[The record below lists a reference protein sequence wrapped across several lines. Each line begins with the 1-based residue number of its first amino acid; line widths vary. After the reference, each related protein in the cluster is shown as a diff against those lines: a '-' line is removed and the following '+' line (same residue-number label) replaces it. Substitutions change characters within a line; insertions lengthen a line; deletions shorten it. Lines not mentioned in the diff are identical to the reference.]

1 MIAGLKGAT
10 LLAAR
15 YDAFGT
21 VNEDRQ
27 RGDPNM
33 DAVERVRQLIEI
45 MTQNDLA
52 EIEVEEPD
60 LRVKIRKNLPIQYLP
75 PGLNLAPVSHA
86 PAYSAALQAPLQIS
100 QPSAGGARTV
110 RDEKLIEIASPMVGT
125 FYRASDPASDPYVSI
140 GSEVR
145 PDTVVCIIEAM
156 KVMNEI
162 KAETIG
168 SIVEILVEDGEP
180 VEFGQVLFL
189 LEPPKE

>member
-1 MIAGLKGAT
+1 MSP
-10 LLAAR
+10 AAR
-15 YDAFGT
+15 CDPLGA
-21 VNEDRQ
+21 VSEDRQ
-27 RGDPNM
+27 RGYPDV

-45 MTQNDLA
+45 MTRNDLA

-60 LRVKIRKNLPIQYLP
+60 LRVKIRKNVPIPYLP
-75 PGLNLAPVSHA
+75 PGLDLPPTSHVPVYA
-86 PAYSAALQAPLQIS
+86 AALQPPSQIGQS
-100 QPSAGGARTV
+100 VAGGAPTV

-125 FYRASDPASDPYVSI
+125 FYRASNPGSDPYVSI

-162 KAETIG
+162 KAETTG
-168 SIVEILVEDGEP
+168 TVVEILVEDGEP

>member
-1 MIAGLKGAT
+1 
-10 LLAAR
+10 
-15 YDAFGT
+15 
-21 VNEDRQ
+21 
-27 RGDPNM
+27 M

-75 PGLNLAPVSHA
+75 PGLNLAPIPH
-86 PAYSAALQAPLQIS
+86 PAALQAPS
-100 QPSAGGARTV
+100 QLSQSGVGGAPAT
-110 RDEKLIEIASPMVGT
+110 RDEKLVEVASPMVGT
-125 FYRASDPASDPYVSI
+125 FYRASNPGADPYVSI
-140 GSEVR
+140 GSEVM

-162 KAETIG
+162 KAETAG
-168 SIVEILVEDGEP
+168 TVVEVLVEDGEP

>member
-1 MIAGLKGAT
+1 
-10 LLAAR
+10 
-15 YDAFGT
+15 
-21 VNEDRQ
+21 
-27 RGDPNM
+27 M

-60 LRVKIRKNLPIQYLP
+60 LRVKIRKNLPVQYLP
-75 PGLNLAPVSHA
+75 PGLNFAQVSHA
-86 PAYSAALQAPLQIS
+86 PAYPAALQAPS
-100 QPSAGGARTV
+100 QTGQSAAGGPTA

-125 FYRASDPASDPYVSI
+125 FYRASNPAADHYVSI
-140 GSEVR
+140 GSQVT
-145 PDTVVCIIEAM
+145 PDSVVCIIEAM

-162 KAETIG
+162 KAETTG
-168 SIVEILVEDGEP
+168 TVVEILVEDGEP